1 MFDSY
6 IKARYPVLMVV
17 SPEEARV
24 ELELANTL
32 KELKWKVVVW
42 SHTDGFIDSNGK
54 TLDEV
59 DDPVAALSKIRGPES
74 TNTFGEKVVFL
85 FRDLHP
91 FFGVP
96 KIARLIRD
104 IAREFKTAKKTLI
117 MISPLNEL
125 PIGLQ
130 RDVTLLEFG
139 LPERAI
145 IGTMIDRF
153 VSENK
158 TVVGDVAKDE
168 VFAIVE
174 ACMGLTTVEAENA
187 MAKGVV
193 DWKKFT
199 KEDPKSKVQ
208 ISTLVMSEKA
218 NAIKKSGVLEWYPA
232 KQGMDDIGGLV
243 VLKEWLSIRKLAF
256 TEEARKYGLPAP
268 RGVMLT
274 GIPGTGKSLAAKAC
288 AANFGVPLIKF
299 DVGRVFGGLVGQ
311 SLAPD
316 QEIVFYTP
324 DGAKRMTIEQ
334 AYEMKPEACVESYTP
349 SMKMELQHVT
359 GFIRHERKSRLVK
372 IKTASGRSV
381 NVTEDHSIFT
391 IGSDGRLAEVKPMSL
406 KPGDPIAVPVGVVDT
421 DAVQEFDLIQLIRQ
435 HEESGRWCVADAY
448 ATLGREAVREAVGP
462 KSLSG
467 FEKSHCGLRLSHVGE
482 LDADVKLSVQYS
494 DDEFDRKLKLT
505 PELMELLGWF
515 VAEGS
520 FSKTGVPRFC
530 VQTDEA
536 SLVCDLA
543 ASCGLRSHTYPC
555 SDRDAVDIW
564 VGGVGFGR
572 ILYYLGFAKH
582 RVPAWIFGASV
593 ERRCAFLRGFFS
605 GDGGISGHNIESS
618 QSRGKIIH
626 DFADL
631 LATVGIHARI
641 YPVKSSSHFHR
652 NAGTRRLSISTPS
665 MIRRFAKM
673 VGFTH
678 SRKNEGATKIGQSG
692 NGPWIPVFDALRGCE
707 KEKRVEN
714 YKAGLPDSDRISG
727 DWINIKTARRLMPSV
742 DNWEIVFEKVK
753 SVTVCEDQPQF
764 VYDISV
770 KANQNFV
777 SGGILCHNSEAN
789 MRVAIQTA
797 EAVGRCVLW
806 VDEIEKAFA
815 GMSSSGQTDSGVSAR
830 VFGSFITWMQEKTAP
845 VFIVATCN
853 KIDGLPPELLRK
865 GRFDEIF
872 YVDLPDEKERE
883 EILKIHIT
891 KRGRD
896 PKKFDAQGLKECA
909 SNSEGYSGAELE
921 EAVIS
926 GLYTGFYRKEEL
938 NDMHILS
945 AIMRTVPLSRS
956 RRGDLESMKKWAS
969 DFAQNANH
977 RKDEEQKSRKVDA

>member
-42 SHTDGFIDSNGK
+42 SHTDGFIDANGK
-54 TLDEV
+54 TIDEV
-59 DDPVAALSKIRGPES
+59 DDPVAALAKIRGAES
-74 TNTFGEKVVFL
+74 TTTFGEKVVFL

-91 FFGVP
+91 FFQVP

-125 PIGLQ
+125 PVGLQ

-153 VSENK
+153 VTENK

-256 TEEARKYGLPAP
+256 TEDARKYGLPAP

-311 SLAPD
+311 
-316 QEIVFYTP
+316 
-324 DGAKRMTIEQ
+324 
-334 AYEMKPEACVESYTP
+334 
-349 SMKMELQHVT
+349 
-359 GFIRHERKSRLVK
+359 
-372 IKTASGRSV
+372 
-381 NVTEDHSIFT
+381 
-391 IGSDGRLAEVKPMSL
+391 
-406 KPGDPIAVPVGVVDT
+406 
-421 DAVQEFDLIQLIRQ
+421 
-435 HEESGRWCVADAY
+435 
-448 ATLGREAVREAVGP
+448 
-462 KSLSG
+462 
-467 FEKSHCGLRLSHVGE
+467 
-482 LDADVKLSVQYS
+482 
-494 DDEFDRKLKLT
+494 
-505 PELMELLGWF
+505 
-515 VAEGS
+515 
-520 FSKTGVPRFC
+520 
-530 VQTDEA
+530 
-536 SLVCDLA
+536 
-543 ASCGLRSHTYPC
+543 
-555 SDRDAVDIW
+555 
-564 VGGVGFGR
+564 
-572 ILYYLGFAKH
+572 
-582 RVPAWIFGASV
+582 
-593 ERRCAFLRGFFS
+593 
-605 GDGGISGHNIESS
+605 
-618 QSRGKIIH
+618 
-626 DFADL
+626 
-631 LATVGIHARI
+631 
-641 YPVKSSSHFHR
+641 
-652 NAGTRRLSISTPS
+652 
-665 MIRRFAKM
+665 
-673 VGFTH
+673 
-678 SRKNEGATKIGQSG
+678 
-692 NGPWIPVFDALRGCE
+692 
-707 KEKRVEN
+707 
-714 YKAGLPDSDRISG
+714 
-727 DWINIKTARRLMPSV
+727 
-742 DNWEIVFEKVK
+742 
-753 SVTVCEDQPQF
+753 
-764 VYDISV
+764 
-770 KANQNFV
+770 
-777 SGGILCHNSEAN
+777 SEAN

>member
-32 KELKWKVVVW
+32 KELKWRVVVW

-54 TLDEV
+54 NIDEV
-59 DDPVAALSKIRGPES
+59 DDPVAALQKIRGAES
-74 TNTFGEKVVFL
+74 TGTFGEKVVFL

-125 PIGLQ
+125 PVGLQ

-193 DWKKFT
+193 DWKKGL
-199 KEDPKSKVQ
+199 KEDAKSKVQ

-232 KQGMDDIGGLV
+232 KQGMDDIGGLAE
-243 VLKEWLSIRKLAF
+243 LKQWLCIRKLAF

-311 SLAPD
+311 S
-316 QEIVFYTP
+316 
-324 DGAKRMTIEQ
+324 
-334 AYEMKPEACVESYTP
+334 
-349 SMKMELQHVT
+349 
-359 GFIRHERKSRLVK
+359 
-372 IKTASGRSV
+372 
-381 NVTEDHSIFT
+381 
-391 IGSDGRLAEVKPMSL
+391 
-406 KPGDPIAVPVGVVDT
+406 
-421 DAVQEFDLIQLIRQ
+421 
-435 HEESGRWCVADAY
+435 
-448 ATLGREAVREAVGP
+448 
-462 KSLSG
+462 
-467 FEKSHCGLRLSHVGE
+467 
-482 LDADVKLSVQYS
+482 
-494 DDEFDRKLKLT
+494 
-505 PELMELLGWF
+505 
-515 VAEGS
+515 
-520 FSKTGVPRFC
+520 
-530 VQTDEA
+530 
-536 SLVCDLA
+536 
-543 ASCGLRSHTYPC
+543 
-555 SDRDAVDIW
+555 
-564 VGGVGFGR
+564 
-572 ILYYLGFAKH
+572 
-582 RVPAWIFGASV
+582 
-593 ERRCAFLRGFFS
+593 
-605 GDGGISGHNIESS
+605 
-618 QSRGKIIH
+618 
-626 DFADL
+626 
-631 LATVGIHARI
+631 
-641 YPVKSSSHFHR
+641 
-652 NAGTRRLSISTPS
+652 
-665 MIRRFAKM
+665 
-673 VGFTH
+673 
-678 SRKNEGATKIGQSG
+678 
-692 NGPWIPVFDALRGCE
+692 
-707 KEKRVEN
+707 
-714 YKAGLPDSDRISG
+714 
-727 DWINIKTARRLMPSV
+727 
-742 DNWEIVFEKVK
+742 
-753 SVTVCEDQPQF
+753 
-764 VYDISV
+764 
-770 KANQNFV
+770 
-777 SGGILCHNSEAN
+777 EAN
-789 MRVAIQTA
+789 MRIAIQTA

-872 YVDLPDEKERE
+872 YVDLPDENERE
-883 EILKIHIT
+883 EILKIHVA

-896 PKKFDAQGLKECA
+896 PKKFDLKDCA
-909 SNSEGYSGAELE
+909 SKSQGFSGAELE
-921 EAVIS
+921 EVVIS

-938 NDMHILS
+938 NDFHILN
-945 AIMRTVPLSRS
+945 AIMRTTPLSQS
-956 RRGDLESMKKWAS
+956 RAGDLASMKKWAN
-969 DFAQNANH
+969 DFAQNASR
-977 RKDEEQKSRKVDA
+977 RKDDSEKSRKVDA